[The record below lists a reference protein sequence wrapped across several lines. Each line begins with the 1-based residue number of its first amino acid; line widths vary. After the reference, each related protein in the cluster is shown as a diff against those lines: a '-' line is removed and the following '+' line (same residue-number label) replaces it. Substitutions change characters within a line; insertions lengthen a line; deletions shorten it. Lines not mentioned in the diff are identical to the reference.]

1 MDPRAAHDIRSART
15 LRHLSPAIGSWHAFG
30 RYDRVLLDL
39 SAFSDASP
47 DLHAVLADDVRKAA
61 AAGRRLD
68 FVPPGC
74 AGRSGARHRR
84 ADVMADSQGPG
95 EGR

>member
-1 MDPRAAHDIRSART
+1 VVHGIRSART
-15 LRHLSPAIGSWHAFG
+15 LRHLSRAIGPWHAFG

-39 SAFSDASP
+39 SAFSDTSP

-68 FVPPGC
+68 LVPL
-74 AGRSGARHRR
+74 GALEGQ
-84 ADVMADSQGPG
+84 ALGTG
-95 EGR
+95 EPT